1 MIGKLSFRKLFYTLV
16 FNTIIAVFLTVI
28 KFGGSFIVN
37 LIFSHCIGFSI
48 FICIHSNFYIFK
60 PARLVSQIIIIV
72 ISIITGAFSGTVIG
86 SIANGIDP
94 SPFINENFELF
105 MHTVLFGLV
114 FGSIIS
120 FIFISRENISA
131 KNVLIMEE
139 KIKRL
144 DLEKKAL
151 EIDLKLLQAQI
162 EPHFLF
168 NTLSNIISLIDI
180 DPEKARTMMEYFTCF
195 LRTSFLIARE
205 KTITIS
211 QEIGIIINYLN
222 IHGVRMEDRLSYK
235 INVPDSLLDYRIP
248 PLLIQPLVENS
259 IKHGLEPKIGG
270 GEILIRAEIAENVV
284 KITIADS
291 GIGTNE
297 SIIGNGIGLD
307 NIRKRLR
314 MFYNENGRLIL
325 EENKPSGVRAIIEI
339 PYEAD

>member
-48 FICIHSNFYIFK
+48 LICIHSAFYIFK
-60 PARLVSQIIIIV
+60 PARLISQIIIIV
-72 ISIITGAFSGTVIG
+72 ISIIISTFSGTVIG

-94 SPFINENFELF
+94 SPFINENSELF

-131 KNVLIMEE
+131 KNALIMEE

-144 DLEKKAL
+144 DLEKKAI
-151 EIDLKLLQAQI
+151 EIELKLLQAQI

-168 NTLSNIISLIDI
+168 NTLSIIISLIDT
-180 DPEKARTMMEYFTCF
+180 DPEKARTMMEHFACF
-195 LRTSFLIARE
+195 LRTSFLIARD

-235 INVPDSLLDYRIP
+235 INIPDSLLDYRIP

-270 GEILIRAEIAENVV
+270 GEILIQGEIEENVV

-291 GIGTNE
+291 GIGINE

-339 PYEAD
+339 PYEAN